1 MDQSTTTILVIA
13 LVIIAAAAAWM
24 VARNRRSQALRQKF
38 GTEYDRTV
46 KAVGSPLKAEAD
58 LLGRAKRV
66 AGLDIRPL
74 EPNDRDR
81 FTEEWRRTQAAFVDD
96 PADAVAR
103 ADALVD
109 QVMQARGYPVADFEV
124 RAADISVDHPRFV
137 QNYREAHAIALAAR
151 RGTARTEDLRRAT
164 IHYRDLFEDLLNTA
178 A

>member
-1 MDQSTTTILVIA
+1 MDQPTIALVIA
-13 LVIIAAAAAWM
+13 LVIIAAAAAWL
-24 VARNRRSQALRQKF
+24 VARNRRSQLLKQKF

-46 KAVGSPLKAEAD
+46 KAAGSPTVAEAD
-58 LLGRAKRV
+58 LLSRAKRV
-66 AGLDIRPL
+66 ANLDIHPL
-74 EPNDRDR
+74 NPTDRDR

-96 PADAVAR
+96 PAAAVAR

-124 RAADISVDHPRFV
+124 RASDISVDHPRFV

>member
-1 MDQSTTTILVIA
+1 MNQPTIALVIA
-13 LVIIAAAAAWM
+13 LVIIAAAAAWL
-24 VARNRRSQALRQKF
+24 VARNRRSQLLKQKF

-46 KAVGSPLKAEAD
+46 KAAGSPTAAEAD
-58 LLGRAKRV
+58 LLSRAKRV
-66 AGLDIRPL
+66 ADLDIHPL
-74 EPNDRDR
+74 NPTDRDR

-96 PADAVAR
+96 PAAAVAR

-124 RAADISVDHPRFV
+124 RASDISVDHPRFV